1 MKMKLNLITAGADP
15 AFVNRGG
22 PNSEIFLSDLRKL
35 FRREESSF

>member
-22 PNSEIFLSDLRKL
+22 PNSEISCQILGNYS
-35 FRREESSF
+35 EESSFL